1 MSPPQTHVIYEQYE
15 GTPLWR
21 ALEGALADLTASR
34 EVTMGTA
41 PRYVLGYLCQELAAK
56 WVVTGAAL
64 TRDREPLGRTPSG
77 GPPGPR
83 ASPGAGRATEE

>member
-21 ALEGALADLTASR
+21 ALEGALADLEASR
-34 EVTMGTA
+34 EVSVGTA
-41 PRYVLGYLCQELAAK
+41 PHYVLGYLCQELAAK

-64 TRDREPLGRTPSG
+64 TRDR
-77 GPPGPR
+77 
-83 ASPGAGRATEE
+83 

>member
-1 MSPPQTHVIYEQYE
+1 MSPPHTHAIYEQYE

-21 ALEGALADLTASR
+21 ALEGALADLEASR
-34 EVTMGTA
+34 EVTIGTA

-64 TRDREPLGRTPSG
+64 TRDR
-77 GPPGPR
+77 
-83 ASPGAGRATEE
+83 

>member
-1 MSPPQTHVIYEQYE
+1 MTASQTHKIYEQYE

-21 ALEGALADLTASR
+21 ALEGALADLEASR
-34 EVTMGTA
+34 ELAVGTA

-64 TRDREPLGRTPSG
+64 TRDR
-77 GPPGPR
+77 
-83 ASPGAGRATEE
+83 

>member
-1 MSPPQTHVIYEQYE
+1 MATPQTHQVYEQYE

-21 ALEGALADLTASR
+21 ALEGALAQLEASR
-34 EVTMGTA
+34 EVTIGTA

-64 TRDREPLGRTPSG
+64 TRDR
-77 GPPGPR
+77 
-83 ASPGAGRATEE
+83 